1 MRNHAPALWT
11 LAAVALLA
19 LVVAPIFGTPTSAA
33 PAANITGTVT
43 EPPTQT
49 PTDTPAT
56 PGAPTNTPATPGPGT
71 PTTPGPGTPTTPGPG
86 TPTDTPVIQPPP
98 PGTPPATPVPGD
110 GDDDDGDRPRATPD
124 VGIFKE
130 VDSGSAVPGQILVYT
145 INVTN
150 RGTGTAKDVVA
161 TDTMPEGTEI
171 IGVSATRGDVSQNG
185 RSITVRIGDLGP
197 GETVTIV
204 VRARV
209 TETAV
214 ASEIRNNAAVESGPP
229 DGRTRVETSV
239 RVRVETTPTV
249 TATPTSVAR
258 SAPLPRQPQGNNRLP
273 RTGTLFADV
282 SDAAVLAVLL
292 AAALFCLSM
301 AARAYLGRRRT

>member
-1 MRNHAPALWT
+1 MRTHTPALWT
-11 LAAVALLA
+11 LAAALLLA
-19 LVVAPIFGTPTSAA
+19 LTAALILGTPTSAA

-49 PTDTPAT
+49 PTETPVT
-56 PGAPTNTPATPGPGT
+56 TGVPTNTATPVPGT
-71 PTTPGPGTPTTPGPG
+71 PTTPVPG

-98 PGTPPATPVPGD
+98 PGTPPTTPPTPER
-110 GDDDDGDRPRATPD
+110 GDDDDDEPRATPD

-130 VDSGSAVPGQILVYT
+130 VDRGSAVPGQTIVYT

-150 RGTGTAKDVVA
+150 RGTGTARDVVA
-161 TDTMPEGTEI
+161 SDTMPEGTEI
-171 IGVSATRGDVSQNG
+171 LDVSATRGDVSQSG
-185 RSITVRIGDLGP
+185 RSITVTIGDLGP

-209 TETAV
+209 TDTVV
-214 ASEIRNNAAVESGPP
+214 ASELRNNAAVESGPP

-249 TATPTSVAR
+249 TATATPQPR